1 MVIKEVQAMNLANK
15 CVLVRVETDNGLV
28 GFGECSPQHASV
40 ICAVVNVIREVVLGE
55 SPFNIELL
63 VRKMLYSRVNGYCFY
78 KIGPGGALTAAISGI
93 EIALWDIL
101 GKYYGQPIYNLLGG
115 KCFPSGRLP
124 VYASFHVQLRADNA
138 ANQDLIVQ
146 KALQCVEDGYRA
158 IKLRIGAEWGSK
170 FPEKPVDAS
179 VGIVER
185 VRREVGE
192 EISIY
197 VDANCSYNVH
207 TAIQIGRELEKL
219 HVTHFEEP
227 VAAYDLE
234 GTKAV
239 ADALDLP
246 IACGENAYMQH
257 DFAQL
262 IFGHVMDVL
271 QVDVVKACGIFASK
285 KVCAMADAMDIPVIT
300 HNFQGPMGTA
310 ASMHLAISTPNCN
323 LPQEYRFDKHPMEA
337 ILREPFEIRDG
348 YFYLSDRPGLGYDI
362 DMDVVERNTIKGA

>member
-1 MVIKEVQAMNLANK
+1 M
-15 CVLVRVETDNGLV
+15 
-28 GFGECSPQHASV
+28 
-40 ICAVVNVIREVVLGE
+40 
-55 SPFNIELL
+55 
-63 VRKMLYSRVNGYCFY
+63 
-78 KIGPGGALTAAISGI
+78 
-93 EIALWDIL
+93 
-101 GKYYGQPIYNLLGG
+101 
-115 KCFPSGRLP
+115 
-124 VYASFHVQLRADNA
+124 
-138 ANQDLIVQ
+138 
-146 KALQCVEDGYRA
+146 EDGYRA
-158 IKLRIGAEWGSK
+158 IKAADRRRVGQQI
-170 FPEKPVDAS
+170 PEKPVDAS

-207 TAIQIGRELEKL
+207 TAIQIGRELEKTAC
-219 HVTHFEEP
+219 HSFEEP

-323 LPQEYRFDKHPMEA
+323 LPQGVP
-337 ILREPFEIRDG
+337 L
-348 YFYLSDRPGLGYDI
+348 
-362 DMDVVERNTIKGA
+362 